1 MSIQMG
7 TRLGIL
13 TGYNDWESYIAACK
27 ELGVD
32 YEVVDILSS
41 DWMENLKNADVDG
54 FLCRPTCG
62 FQEHKSIYDERLYF
76 IKKYF
81 KKPMYPN
88 FDSLYIYENK
98 RNMAAFLEFYGFP
111 HVETKVF
118 MNKKEALAY
127 VEQACYPIVQ
137 KANIGAG
144 GSAVT
149 IIKSKRQA
157 KRMVNKL
164 FGYKDGLFDSG
175 LSPIYHKW
183 GIPFKFTG
191 SAQKHYMLVQ
201 PFHKIKWEWRIL
213 KVGNSYFGHQK
224 LLKGE
229 KASGSGLVG
238 WVEPPRELLCLTKN
252 ICEKGGFD
260 VMDVDV
266 FETLEGEY
274 LVNEIQAIFGSYLPY
289 QMKIDGRPGRF
300 VYSDE
305 KGFVFE
311 EGEFNRL
318 NSKLLFV
325 EDFVKKLIK

>member
-1 MSIQMG
+1 MK
-7 TRLGIL
+7 LGVL
-13 TGYNDWESYIAACK
+13 TGYNDWESYISACK

-41 DWMENLKNADVDG
+41 DWMENLRKAQVDG
-54 FLCRPTCG
+54 FLCRPTAG
-62 FQEHKSIYDERLYF
+62 FQEHKMICDERLYF
-76 IKKYF
+76 VKEYF

-111 HVETKVF
+111 HVKTDVF
-118 MNKKEALAY
+118 MDKKEALAY
-127 VEQACYPIVQ
+127 VERAHYPIVQ
-137 KANIGAG
+137 KANIGAS

-149 IIKSKRQA
+149 IIRSPRQA
-157 KRMVNKL
+157 KRIVRKL
-164 FGYKDGLFDSG
+164 FGFRNGMFTWGLCP
-175 LSPIYHKW
+175 LRHKW
-183 GIPFKFTG
+183 GIPFKLTG
-191 SAQKHYMLVQ
+191 FAQKHYMIVQ
-201 PFHKIKWEWRIL
+201 PFYKIKWEWRML
-213 KVGNSYFGHQK
+213 KIGNSYFGHQK

-238 WVEPPRELLCLTKN
+238 WVEPPQKLLYMVKD
-252 ICEKGGFD
+252 ICDKGGFD
-260 VMDVDV
+260 VMDVDI

-274 LVNEIQAIFGSYLPY
+274 FVNEIQAIFGSRSPY
-289 QMKIDGRPGRF
+289 QMKINGKPGRF

-325 EDFVKKLIK
+325 EDFVNKLEAQHK

>member
-1 MSIQMG
+1 MK
-7 TRLGIL
+7 LGIL
-13 TGYNDWESYIAACK
+13 TGYNDWKSYISACK

-41 DWMENLKNADVDG
+41 GWMENLKNTDVDG
-54 FLCRPTCG
+54 FLCRPSAG
-62 FQEHKSIYDERLYF
+62 FQEHKTICDERLYF
-76 IKKYF
+76 IKEYF

-98 RNMAAFLEFYGFP
+98 RNMAAFLDFYGFP
-111 HVETKVF
+111 HVDTKVF
-118 MNKKEALAY
+118 MNKKEALEY
-127 VEQACYPIVQ
+127 VGQAHYPIVQ
-137 KANIGAG
+137 KANIGAS

-149 IIKSKRQA
+149 IISSQRQA
-157 KRMVNKL
+157 KKVVRKL
-164 FGYKDGLFDSG
+164 FGFRKGMFAWG
-175 LSPIYHKW
+175 LSPVRYKW
-183 GIPFKFTG
+183 GIPFKLTG
-191 SAQKHYMLVQ
+191 FAQKHYMIVQ
-201 PFHKIKWEWRIL
+201 PFYKIKWEWRML
-213 KVGNSYFGHQK
+213 KIGNSYFGHQK

-238 WVEPPRELLCLTKN
+238 WVEPPQKLLYMVKD
-252 ICEKGGFD
+252 ICDKGGFD
-260 VMDVDV
+260 VMDVDI

-274 LVNEIQAIFGSYLPY
+274 FVNEIQAIFGSRSPY
-289 QMKIDGRPGRF
+289 QMKVDGKPGRF

-325 EDFVKKLIK
+325 EDFVNKLNAQRK